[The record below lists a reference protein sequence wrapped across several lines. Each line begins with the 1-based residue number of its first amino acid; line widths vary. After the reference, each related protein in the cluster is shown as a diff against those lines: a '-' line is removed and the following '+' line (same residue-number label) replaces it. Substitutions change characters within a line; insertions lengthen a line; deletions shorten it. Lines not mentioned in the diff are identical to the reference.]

1 MKKDELY
8 AKLDEFSERLLKLF
22 NAWRKS
28 VKATGNKK
36 VLKKIELRK
45 IDWLGGTCEGGDMF
59 TEPIKP

>member
-1 MKKDELY
+1 MEEDKLF

-36 VLKKIELRK
+36 VLKKIEQRK
-45 IDWLGGTCEGGDMF
+45 MDWL
-59 TEPIKP
+59 